1 METTLPAHFLH
12 ALEKSGVRNVH
23 VVGSRR
29 SRVDHHIDD
38 FLIEAEKDGRAKR
51 GWCYINQH
59 PDAVMWFDKLPDGTW
74 PHEVND
80 RALW

>member
-1 METTLPAHFLH
+1 
-12 ALEKSGVRNVH
+12 
-23 VVGSRR
+23 
-29 SRVDHHIDD
+29 VDHHIDD